1 MIKFLGINLIRKE
14 EDLYKGNNEILLNDI
29 GYKDYVYKEKVIQLD
44 EKFDIIKKLDK
55 LLIRILRDFFNWIK
69 IILKFI

>member
-1 MIKFLGINLIRKE
+1 MIKFLGTNLIRKE

-29 GYKDYVYKEKVIQLD
+29 GHKDYVYKEKVIQLD
-44 EKFDIIKKLDK
+44 EKFDTIKKLDK
-55 LLIRILRDFFNWIK
+55 LLIRILRDSFNWIK

>member
-29 GYKDYVYKEKVIQLD
+29 GYKDYVYKEKVI
-44 EKFDIIKKLDK
+44 
-55 LLIRILRDFFNWIK
+55 
-69 IILKFI
+69 